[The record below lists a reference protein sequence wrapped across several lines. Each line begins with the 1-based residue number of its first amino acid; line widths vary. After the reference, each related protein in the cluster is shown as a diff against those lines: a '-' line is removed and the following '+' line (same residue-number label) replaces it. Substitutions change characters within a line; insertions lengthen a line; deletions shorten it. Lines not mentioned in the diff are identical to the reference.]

1 MSIIQSMDNKFVIP
15 GAILAGALIIAVA
28 VVYGG
33 DIKSR
38 VGGTVPTAQRGTEG
52 TAIVPSAGSV
62 IDVPVSDSDHI
73 RGNVNAEVTIVEYSD
88 LECPFCKVFHGTM
101 QQAMAAYGDKV
112 RWVYKHFPL
121 DQLHPKA
128 DKEAEAAECAG
139 ELGGNDVFWAYI
151 DKIFEVTPSNNG
163 LDLALL
169 PVIAQDLGLDRVQFE
184 SCLASGK
191 YAELVEAHFQE
202 GTRLGVNGT
211 PGSFVNGQP
220 VRGAVPFETLR
231 SIIDAQLA
239 R

>member
-1 MSIIQSMDNKFVIP
+1 MDNKFAVP

-28 VVYGG
+28 VIYGG
-33 DIKSR
+33 DIKDK
-38 VGGTVPTAQRGTEG
+38 VGGTEG
-52 TAIVPSAGSV
+52 TAIAPSAGSV
-62 IDVPVSDSDHI
+62 VDVPVSDSDHI

-88 LECPFCKVFHGTM
+88 LECPFCKQFHGTM

-121 DQLHPKA
+121 DQIHPKA
-128 DKEAEAAECAG
+128 RKEAEAAECAG
-139 ELGGNDVFWAYI
+139 ELGGNDAFWAYV
-151 DKIFEVTPSNNG
+151 DRIFEITPSNNG
-163 LDLALL
+163 LDPALL
-169 PVIAQDLGLDRVQFE
+169 LVIAQDLGLDRTRFE

-202 GTRLGVNGT
+202 GARLGVNGT

-220 VRGAVPFETLR
+220 VRGAVPFETLQL
-231 SIIDAQLA
+231 IIDAQLA

>member
-1 MSIIQSMDNKFVIP
+1 MDNKLVIP
-15 GAILAGALIIAVA
+15 GAIMAGALIIAVA
-28 VVYGG
+28 VIYGG
-33 DIKSR
+33 DIKEKIQ
-38 VGGTVPTAQRGTEG
+38 GGTESTGAVPTD
-52 TAIVPSAGSV
+52 SSV
-62 IDVPVSDSDHI
+62 TVPVDSSDHI
-73 RGNVNAEVTIVEYSD
+73 RGNANAEVTIVEYSD
-88 LECPFCKVFHGTM
+88 LECPFCKQFHGTM

-139 ELGGNDVFWAYI
+139 ELGGDEAFWAYI
-151 DKIFEVTPSNNG
+151 DKVFETTPSNNG

-202 GTRLGVNGT
+202 GMRFGVNGT
-211 PGSFVNGQP
+211 PGSFVNGQS
-220 VRGAVPFETLR
+220 VRGAVPFETLQ